1 MSLTAAERI
10 AFAEFVASP
19 FYNKSAP
26 LLQLCVYYLGG
37 ILEENVAK
45 EEIDAENGVKYTVS
59 EENAFAALYPN
70 RAFDKTIL
78 QRLNSRLTKLLEEYI
93 VVVYRTNDD
102 WKQSFALL
110 QFYNERNL
118 NNLFEN
124 HLKILQKEHREQ
136 PYRDSRFFF
145 KQYILDVE
153 ISNFESY
160 KNDDYTGDVHFQDSN
175 NALDVYYI
183 CTKIEQLCLMLNR
196 ARTTR
201 YPYDYT
207 MLKRF
212 LTDLKSS
219 AYAEIPSIQL
229 WYGGL
234 KLLYEPTKTRHKS
247 LRNLLKKY
255 PNLLPKQEARHLYTY
270 LENTAREVYAHDR
283 TIFLQTLFELYKTQL
298 NFGIIFTKEG
308 YLPPQ
313 TFYNIFVVAMALEKT
328 AWVNDFLTKNRYKI
342 IVEYENNDTV
352 FDLCTAI
359 VQFEQGQ
366 YNRALD
372 TLNET
377 HFESIYFKMTE
388 RRLRLKLYFELKE
401 AQLFESLINSFRK
414 FLTDSKNKLPEI
426 QLQPQRDFVTA
437 IITLHKIQEKIQLSA
452 HNNALAIKTVEDI
465 LLTQMLLPEKKWIQ
479 TCLDFCKP

>member
-1 MSLTAAERI
+1 MSLTSAERA
-10 AFAEFVASP
+10 AFADFVASP
-19 FYNKSAP
+19 FYNKSVP
-26 LLQLCVYYLGG
+26 LMQLCVYYLGG
-37 ILEENVAK
+37 KLEENQMGIGM
-45 EEIDAENGVKYTVS
+45 ESIEKYTIS
-59 EENAFAALYPN
+59 EEDAFAVVYP
-70 RAFDKTIL
+70 DKVFEKTTL

-93 VVVYRTNDD
+93 VVVQRTNDN

-124 HLKILQKEHREQ
+124 HLKALQKEHHAQ

-160 KNDDYTGDVHFQDSN
+160 KKDDYTGDVHFQASN

-201 YPYDYT
+201 YEYEYT

-212 LTDLKSS
+212 LTDLEGTWYLDN
-219 AYAEIPSIQL
+219 ASIKL

-234 KLLYEPTKTRHKS
+234 KLLHEPTKKHHKS
-247 LRNLLKKY
+247 LQILLEKY

-283 TIFLQTLFELYKTQL
+283 TVFLQTLFDLYENQL
-298 NFGIIFTKEG
+298 NYGIIYTKEG

-313 TFYNIFVVAMALEKT
+313 TFYNIFVVAMALEK
-328 AWVNDFLTKNRYKI
+328 AKWVNDFLTLNRHKI
-342 IVEYENNDTV
+342 IVEYESNDTV

-359 VQFEQGQ
+359 LYFEQGH
-366 YNRALD
+366 YARALD

-414 FLTDSKNKLPEI
+414 FLTDSKHKLPET

-437 IITLHKIQEKIQLSA
+437 IINLHKIQDKLQLSA
-452 HNNALAIKTVEDI
+452 ANNAIAIKTVDDI
-465 LLTQMLLPEKKWIQ
+465 LLTQTLLPEKKWIQ
-479 TCLDFCKP
+479 MWIDIVRNL